1 MSRSASVSV
10 DRTRVFASSF
20 EGSDAL
26 TRTRKHV
33 TEQIYLYDLQ
43 IFVLIKHSAGE
54 RRDGAH
60 PAHVRL
66 VVRPKPVRCLF
77 LFAELSK

>member
-10 DRTRVFASSF
+10 DRARVFAFSF
-20 EGSDAL
+20 EGSDVL
-26 TRTRKHV
+26 TRKHV

-43 IFVLIKHSAGE
+43 IFVLMKHSAGE

-60 PAHVRL
+60 PAHVGL
-66 VVRPKPVRCLF
+66 MVRPKLVRCLF

>member
-1 MSRSASVSV
+1 MSWSANVSA

-20 EGSDAL
+20 EGSDVL
-26 TRTRKHV
+26 TRKHV

-54 RRDGAH
+54 RRDDAH
-60 PAHVRL
+60 PAHVGI
-66 VVRPKPVRCLF
+66 VVRPKLVRCLF
-77 LFAELSK
+77 LFPELSK

>member
-10 DRTRVFASSF
+10 DRARVFASSF
-20 EGSDAL
+20 EGSDVL
-26 TRTRKHV
+26 TRKHV